1 MFTGEKAYM
10 DAATIFPQGYES
22 EDYQVYILVRVSDFI
37 GSYSDLEI
45 SAQVKM
51 DSTVQHNL
59 L

>member
-51 DSTVQHNL
+51 DRISAT
-59 L
+59 